1 MYGGDFMNSTW
12 IIFLMLFIILI
23 IQKRNDILVVIRKH
37 LRKKRG
43 KTVMTALIEK
53 YIGKECLIYTCTS
66 STQITGVI
74 KSCNEGWLEIENSNG
89 QSDLVNC
96 EYITRIREYPRNKNG
111 KKKSII
117 TD

>member
-1 MYGGDFMNSTW
+1 MNSTW
-12 IIFLMLFIILI
+12 VIFLILFIVLLY
-23 IQKRNDILVVIRKH
+23 QKQEEILVVVRRH

-43 KTVMTALIEK
+43 KIDMTALIER

-66 STQITGVI
+66 SSQITGII

-89 QSDLVNC
+89 QCDLVNC

-111 KKKSII
+111 KKKGVIL
-117 TD
+117 D

>member
-1 MYGGDFMNSTW
+1 MYGGGFMDSAW
-12 IIFLMLFIILI
+12 IIFFVIFIILLW
-23 IQKRNDILVVIRKH
+23 QKHEEFLVVIRKH

-43 KTVMTALIEK
+43 RTDMTALIEK

-66 STQITGVI
+66 STQITGII

-89 QSDLVNC
+89 QCDLVNC

>member
-1 MYGGDFMNSTW
+1 MNTSW
-12 IIFLMLFIILI
+12 IIFFMLFMILI
-23 IQKRNDILVVIRKH
+23 IQKRNNILIVIRKH

-43 KTVMTALIEK
+43 QKEMTALIEK
-53 YIGKECLIYTCTS
+53 YIGKESLIYTCTS
-66 STQITGVI
+66 STQIAGVI
-74 KSCNEGWLEIENSNG
+74 KSCNEGWLEIENKNG
-89 QSDLVNC
+89 QCDLVNC

>member
-1 MYGGDFMNSTW
+1 MNSTW
-12 IIFLMLFIILI
+12 VIIFILFIVLLY
-23 IQKRNDILVVIRKH
+23 QKRADVLVVVRKH

-43 KTVMTALIEK
+43 KIDMTALIER

-66 STQITGVI
+66 SSQITGTI

-89 QSDLVNC
+89 QCDLVNC

-111 KKKSII
+111 KKKGVIL
-117 TD
+117 D

>member
-1 MYGGDFMNSTW
+1 
-12 IIFLMLFIILI
+12 
-23 IQKRNDILVVIRKH
+23 
-37 LRKKRG
+37 
-43 KTVMTALIEK
+43 MTALIEK

-66 STQITGVI
+66 STQITGII

-89 QSDLVNC
+89 QCDLVNC
-96 EYITRIREYPRNKNG
+96 EFITRIREYPRNKNG